1 MHEVLEQAA
10 ASLGIDDGLVHLRAA
25 AGVSRTFVDE
35 AKTRLHEAAA
45 ADGLDLTDLPLDL
58 VVFGSYARDEASD
71 ASDFDYLVVAHGLCE
86 DPKATR
92 LLLKQADRLRYP
104 ETDGILFEGA
114 GTPGK
119 QIAGPGAT
127 GMFGR
132 VVSAPDLVERI
143 GLEQDTNQ
151 SHSIRMLLLQ
161 ESRSLLATDL
171 HETLVRVMLRRYLA
185 DYPAGKTGPPR
196 FLLSDALRYWRTV
209 SVDYA
214 AKRYEQLNPEW
225 GLRYLKLILSRK
237 IAYAGTLV
245 SLLLCDRDTRA
256 DEDYLYAQFAMP
268 PLARLAQVHERLTEE
283 PHRRALADVL
293 LTADWFNGRLGDASF
308 REDMKAVTDRVSED
322 PAFQE
327 AVDRSRRV
335 QEALELLFFGA
346 DCLRPN
352 SVSYLVF

>member
-1 MHEVLEQAA
+1 MHEVLAQAA
-10 ASLGIDDGLVHLRAA
+10 TSLGIMDDLNHLRDAA
-25 AGVSRTFVDE
+25 DRSRLFVDE
-35 AKTRLHEAAA
+35 AKTRLQAGAA
-45 ADGLDLTDLPLDL
+45 ADGLDLNGLPLDV
-58 VVFGSYARDEASD
+58 VVFGSYARDEASNE
-71 ASDFDYLVVAHGLCE
+71 SDFDYLVVAHGLCE

-104 ETDGILFEGA
+104 QAVEILFEGA
-114 GTPGK
+114 RTSAK
-119 QIAGPGAT
+119 EIAGPGGT

-132 VVSAPDLVERI
+132 VVSSADLVERI

-161 ESRSLLATDL
+161 ESRSLLAADL
-171 HETLVRVMLRRYLA
+171 HEKLVRVMLRRYLA

-237 IAYAGTLV
+237 ITYAGTLA
-245 SLLLCDRDTRA
+245 SLLLCDQDNKA
-256 DEDYLYAQFAMP
+256 DEDYLYTQFGMP

-283 PHRRALADVL
+283 SHRRALANVL
-293 LTADWFNGRLGDASF
+293 LTADWFNERLGDVSF
-308 REDMKAVTDRVSED
+308 RSAMKAVTDRASED

-327 AVDRSRRV
+327 AVDKSRSV
-335 QEALELLFFGA
+335 QAALELLFFDA
-346 DCLRPN
+346 DCLKPK
-352 SVSYLVF
+352 SIGYLVF